1 MGTGKRRKAAQIA
14 RDRRRI
20 ANLYLQGWLQ
30 VDIAAEV
37 NLSGPTVC
45 RDLKALHKEWI
56 ASALI
61 DIDAAKSK
69 ELARIDRLEREY
81 WTAWWRS
88 IEDAETTTKKA
99 VETATETRKEA
110 VQTAKGQSG
119 DPRFLQGVQW
129 CIERRCKILGID
141 APKEHIVTWRE
152 RAKAEGYDPDAML
165 HSLSEQFK
173 QHMVEVE
180 ETVE

>member
-1 MGTGKRRKAAQIA
+1 MSPGKRRSNGQLA

-20 ANLYLQGWLQ
+20 ADLYLQGWLQ

-37 NLSGPTVC
+37 GVSQSTVSL
-45 RDLKALHKEWI
+45 DLKALHKEWQK
-56 ASALI
+56 SALV

-81 WTAWWRS
+81 WDAWYRS
-88 IEDAETTTKKA
+88 CLDAETTTKKA
-99 VETATETRKEA
+99 VETAKETRKEA

-141 APKEHIVTWRE
+141 APQKQEVSGPGGTAIEIVEIVRDY
-152 RAKAEGYDPDAML
+152 G
-165 HSLSEQFK
+165 EQNIGSIRD
-173 QHMVEVE
+173 QE
-180 ETVE
+180 